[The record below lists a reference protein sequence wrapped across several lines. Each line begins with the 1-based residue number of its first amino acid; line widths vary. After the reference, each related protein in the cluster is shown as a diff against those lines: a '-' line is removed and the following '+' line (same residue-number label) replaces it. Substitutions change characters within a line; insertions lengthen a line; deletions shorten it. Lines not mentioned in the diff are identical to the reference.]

1 MHKVNGIEI
10 NYSSR
15 GNTGYL
21 GAAFCP
27 SWTMN
32 AEKPFI
38 AACGK
43 PSDPALVDLL
53 RAPDATA
60 LHLGHYADSRE
71 AAYVTGLYKADPEGI
86 LRELMTN
93 GHNGLEVD
101 FPAELYDLPEFLTK
115 EEALNLNIEYKER
128 KASGRKSGKVTVGK
142 IIRTDDRSVQA
153 NRKVLAEAHGT
164 DVYIKLS
171 STFGREVVQTA
182 IDNLTV
188 NEFELRFGL

>member
-1 MHKVNGIEI
+1 MNLINGIEI

-71 AAYVTGLYKADPEGI
+71 AAYVTALYKADPEGI
-86 LRELMTN
+86 LRELQNN
-93 GHNGLEVD
+93 GHNGLEVT
-101 FPAELYDLPEFLTK
+101 FPAELYDLPEILTK
-115 EEALNLNIEYKER
+115 EEALKLNIEYKTR
-128 KASGRKSGKVTVGK
+128 KRSGRKLGKVTVGR
-142 IIRTDDRSVQA
+142 IIKTDDRLVGS
-153 NRKVLAEAHGT
+153 NRKVLGQAHGN
-164 DVYIKLS
+164 DIYIKLS
-171 STFGREVVQTA
+171 STYGREIVKNAVDT
-182 IDNLTV
+182 LTV